1 MGELDGVPAV
11 LVMPS
16 DRTLWAISMDG
27 TRLVLERGADGSVRA
42 WRGEYDWTRPER
54 RGRPLGV
61 AVLMADGESVT
72 VWTGSASHLL
82 RVDPAALGGWITME
96 E

>member
-16 DRTLWAISMDG
+16 DRTVWAISMDG
-27 TRLVLERGADGSVRA
+27 TRLVLERGADGTVRA
-42 WRGEYDWTRPER
+42 WRGEYDWTHPER
-54 RGRPLGV
+54 RGRSLGV
-61 AVLMADGESVT
+61 AVLMSDGDAVT

-82 RVDPAALGGWITME
+82 RADPTALSEWITME